1 MMLLRAYMSEAQP
14 WLLSSKHKTELSSR
28 DGLVY
33 THACSPC
40 LRKADCVEVPS
51 SNSQDQGHQTSAQ
64 QRHDLLS
71 LKSEPGVFV
80 ANPRRPNKAL
90 FFKVMHNK
98 FSTSSRSTFR
108 NGLCRANAKFR
119 LSLDTKV
126 DPAWGVFDEN
136 PWAISEID
144 FCPPVWPL

>member
-1 MMLLRAYMSEAQP
+1 MSRASGEAPSVNGSWYGIALPGSASATSGSTTSALRKFTRFQYISQSGDGNMMLLRVYMSETQP

-90 FFKVMHNK
+90 FSK
-98 FSTSSRSTFR
+98 
-108 NGLCRANAKFR
+108 
-119 LSLDTKV
+119 
-126 DPAWGVFDEN
+126 
-136 PWAISEID
+136 
-144 FCPPVWPL
+144 